1 MSALTSV
8 HGELINLILF
18 FLSIAKTIF
27 VCGYVAIPLVLAE
40 VALNLLERR

>member
-1 MSALTSV
+1 MTAPPSM
-8 HGELINLILF
+8 HGELINVILF